1 MSGNLSV
8 GHRFDFNTPGLT
20 TSNIK
25 LGTGDDNTVADDQDI
40 NNPFAYGF
48 SVLDHLQLVLQK
60 IANALFGK
68 INTSTDRARNT
79 QDMSNRMDE
88 VIADAAKGDDKTRKP
103 VPDEVVKYM
112 RDNGILVD
120 GMSIDDYISKH
131 GGTDG
136 LDKGSLQAVK
146 AALDNSANRDTDLM
160 TQGQLSIQKM
170 TQEINA
176 VVTQMTGLLSKWGD
190 LLSMIAQKMY

>member
-25 LGTGDDNTVADDQDI
+25 LGAGDDNAVADDQDI

-48 SVLDHLQLVLQK
+48 SVLDNLQLVLQK

>member
-25 LGTGDDNTVADDQDI
+25 LGAGDDNTVADDQDI

-48 SVLDHLQLVLQK
+48 SVLDNLQLVLQK

-112 RDNGILVD
+112 RDNGILID

>member
-8 GHRFDFNTPGLT
+8 GHRFDLNTPGIT

-25 LGTGDDNTVADDQDI
+25 LGAGDDNTVADDQDI

-48 SVLDHLQLVLQK
+48 SVLDNLQLVLQK

-79 QDMSNRMDE
+79 QNMSNRMDE

-112 RDNGILVD
+112 RDNGIHVD

-176 VVTQMTGLLSKWGD
+176 VVTQMTGLLSKWSD

>member
-25 LGTGDDNTVADDQDI
+25 LGAGDDNTVADDQDI

-48 SVLDHLQLVLQK
+48 SVLDNLQLVLQK